1 MSELALV
8 LTQTRYALIST
19 SRNPRAVVFSLLFP
33 VILLVLFNE
42 IFVSS
47 TDTVMVAGHTIDGQT
62 YFTAG
67 MIAYSTGL
75 LCFTQPLVALTA
87 QRERGQLKRLRG
99 TPIPAW
105 TFITAQ
111 VLRSVLLALFIG
123 CVMLG
128 MGIAFWSVDL
138 TARTVPG
145 FLILLFLGT
154 GSLCALGVAMTS
166 FTTTEDTASSIGPFT
181 MVMLSF
187 ISGIF
192 IPIDQLPGWLQEIG
206 RIFPL
211 YHLTQGLQLSIS
223 GARGGIGLNPDDV
236 ASLVLW
242 GIAGIAIASRRFLWE
257 PQGHAAGA

>member
-1 MSELALV
+1 MSDLALV

-19 SRNPRAVVFSLLFP
+19 SRNPRAVIFSLAFP
-33 VILLVLFNE
+33 VILLVMFNE
-42 IFVSS
+42 IFISS
-47 TDTVMVAGHTIDGQT
+47 TDTTTVAGATIDGQS

-67 MIAYSTGL
+67 MIAYSMGL

-99 TPIPAW
+99 TPVPSW
-105 TFITAQ
+105 TFITAM
-111 VLRSVLLALFIG
+111 VLRSVLLALVVG
-123 CVMLG
+123 AVMLT
-128 MGIAFWSVDL
+128 MGVVFWGVDL

-145 FLILLFLGT
+145 ILIMLFLGT
-154 GSLCALGVAMTS
+154 TSLCALGVAMTA

-211 YHLTQGLQLSIS
+211 YHLAQGLQLSVA
-223 GARGGIGLNPDDV
+223 GAKGGIGLNANDV
-236 ASLVLW
+236 ASLALW
-242 GIAGIAIASRRFLWE
+242 GIAGIAVASRRFLWE
-257 PQGHAAGA
+257 PQGRASG

>member
-1 MSELALV
+1 MSDLALV
-8 LTQTRYALIST
+8 ATQTRYALIST
-19 SRNPRAVVFSLLFP
+19 SRNPRAVIFSIAFP
-33 VILLVLFNE
+33 VILLVMFNE
-42 IFVSS
+42 IFVSG
-47 TDTVMVAGHTIDGQT
+47 TDTTKVAGHTIDGQA

-67 MIAYSTGL
+67 MIAYSLGL

-87 QRERGQLKRLRG
+87 QRERGQLKRMRG
-99 TPIPAW
+99 TPVPAW

-111 VLRSVLLALFIG
+111 VLRSVLLALLVG
-123 CVMLG
+123 AVMLT
-128 MGIAFWSVDL
+128 MGVVFWNVDL

-145 FLILLFLGT
+145 IVIMLFLGT
-154 GSLCALGVAMTS
+154 GTLCALGVAMTA

-192 IPIDQLPGWLQEIG
+192 IPIDQIPSWLQEIG

-211 YHLTQGLQLSIS
+211 YHLAQGLQLSVA
-223 GARGGIGLNPDDV
+223 GARSGIGLSADDV

-242 GIAGIAIASRRFLWE
+242 GIGGLAIATRRFKWE
-257 PQGHAAGA
+257 PQGRSGE

>member
-1 MSELALV
+1 MSDLALV
-8 LTQTRYALIST
+8 LSQTRYALIST
-19 SRNPRAVVFSLLFP
+19 SRNPRAVVFSLAFP

-42 IFVSS
+42 IFISGN
-47 TDTVMVAGHTIDGQT
+47 DTTKVAGHTVSGAS

-67 MIAYSTGL
+67 MIAYSMGL
-75 LCFTQPLVALTA
+75 LCFTQPLIALTA

-99 TPIPAW
+99 TPVPAW

-111 VLRSVLLALFIG
+111 VLRSVLLALVIG
-123 CVMLG
+123 SVMLA
-128 MGIAFWSVDL
+128 MGVVFWNVDV
-138 TARTVPG
+138 TARTLPG
-145 FLILLFLGT
+145 FLVMLFLGT
-154 GSLCALGVAMTS
+154 GTLCALGVAMTA

-211 YHLTQGLQLSIS
+211 YHLAQGLQITVA
-223 GARGGIGLNPDDV
+223 GVKGGLGLNANDV
-236 ASLVLW
+236 ASLVIW
-242 GIAGIAIASRRFLWE
+242 GIAGVVVASRRFLWE
-257 PQGHAAGA
+257 PQGRSSG

>member
-1 MSELALV
+1 MSDLGLV

-19 SRNPRAVVFSLLFP
+19 SRNTRAVVFTLAFP
-33 VILLVLFNE
+33 VILLVMFNE
-42 IFVSS
+42 IFISG
-47 TDTVMVAGHTIDGQT
+47 TDTTTVAGATIDGQS

-67 MIAYSTGL
+67 MIAYSMGL
-75 LCFTQPLVALTA
+75 LCFTQPLVMLTA

-99 TPIPAW
+99 TPVPSW
-105 TFITAQ
+105 SFITAM
-111 VLRSVLLALFIG
+111 VLRSVLLALVVG
-123 CVMLG
+123 GVMLT
-128 MGIAFWSVDL
+128 MGVVFWSVDL

-145 FLILLFLGT
+145 ILIMLFLGT
-154 GSLCALGVAMTS
+154 TSLCALGVAMTA

-211 YHLTQGLQLSIS
+211 YHLAQGLQLSVA
-223 GARGGIGLNPDDV
+223 GAKGGIGLNANDV
-236 ASLVLW
+236 ASLALW
-242 GIAGIAIASRRFLWE
+242 GIAGIAVASRRFLWE
-257 PQGHAAGA
+257 PQGRASG

>member
-1 MSELALV
+1 MSDVAMV
-8 LTQTRYALIST
+8 LNQTRYALIST
-19 SRNPRAVVFSLLFP
+19 SRNPRAVVFSLAFP
-33 VILLVLFNE
+33 VILLVMFNE
-42 IFVSS
+42 IFVSGS
-47 TDTVMVAGHTIDGQT
+47 DTVKVAGHTINGQS

-67 MIAYSTGL
+67 MIAYSMGL
-75 LCFTQPLVALTA
+75 LCFTSPLVTLTA

-99 TPIPAW
+99 TPVPSW

-128 MGIAFWSVDL
+128 LGVVFWNVDL

-145 FLILLFLGT
+145 FVIMLFLGT

-192 IPIDQLPGWLQEIG
+192 IPIDQLPSWLQEIG

-211 YHLTQGLQLSIS
+211 YHLTQGLQLAVS
-223 GARGGIGLNPDDV
+223 GARGGIGLSADDV
-236 ASLVLW
+236 ASLVIW
-242 GIAGIAIASRRFLWE
+242 GLAGIAIASRRFLWE
-257 PQGHAAGA
+257 PQGRAAG

>member
-1 MSELALV
+1 MSDIALV
-8 LTQTRYALIST
+8 LSQTRYALIST
-19 SRNPRAVVFSLLFP
+19 SRNPRAVVFSLAFP

-42 IFVSS
+42 IFVSGN
-47 TDTVMVAGHTIDGQT
+47 DTTKVAGETISASS

-67 MIAYSTGL
+67 MIAYSMGL

-87 QRERGQLKRLRG
+87 QRERGQLKRVRG
-99 TPIPAW
+99 TPVPAW
-105 TFITAQ
+105 TFISAQ
-111 VLRSVLLALFIG
+111 VLRSVLLAVVVG
-123 CVMLG
+123 GVMLV
-128 MGIAFWSVDL
+128 MGVVFWNVDL

-145 FLILLFLGT
+145 FVVMLFLGT
-154 GSLCALGVAMTS
+154 GTLCALGVGMTS

-211 YHLTQGLQLSIS
+211 YHLAQGLQLTVA
-223 GARGGIGLNPDDV
+223 GAKSGIGLNANDV
-236 ASLVLW
+236 ASLVIW
-242 GIAGIAIASRRFLWE
+242 GIAGIVIASRRFLWE
-257 PQGHAAGA
+257 PQGRSTS

>member
-1 MSELALV
+1 MSDLALV
-8 LTQTRYALIST
+8 LKQTRYALIST
-19 SRNPRAVVFSLLFP
+19 SRNPRAVVFSLAFP

-42 IFVSS
+42 IFIKSG
-47 TDTVMVAGHTIDGQT
+47 DTVKVAGETVAGSA

-67 MIAYSTGL
+67 MIAYSMGL

-87 QRERGQLKRLRG
+87 QRERGQLKRMRG
-99 TPIPAW
+99 TPVPSW

-111 VLRSVLLALFIG
+111 VLRSVLLAAAIG
-123 CVMLG
+123 AVMLA
-128 MGIAFWSVDL
+128 MGVVFWNVDL
-138 TARTVPG
+138 TAETLPG
-145 FLILLFLGT
+145 FAIMLLLGT
-154 GSLCALGVAMTS
+154 GSLCALGVAMTA

-192 IPIDQLPGWLQEIG
+192 IPIDQLPSWLQEIG

-211 YHLTQGLQLSIS
+211 YHLTQGLQLTVA
-223 GARGGIGLNPDDV
+223 GVGGGLGLNGSDV

-242 GIAGIAIASRRFLWE
+242 GVAGVVIASRRFKWE
-257 PQGHAAGA
+257 PQGHSAE

>member
-1 MSELALV
+1 MSDLALV
-8 LTQTRYALIST
+8 LTQARYAVIST

-42 IFVSS
+42 IFIKSG
-47 TDTVMVAGHTIDGQT
+47 DTVKVSGETVAGSA

-67 MIAYSTGL
+67 MIAYSLSL

-87 QRERGQLKRLRG
+87 QRERGQLKRMRG
-99 TPIPAW
+99 TPVPSW

-111 VLRSVLLALFIG
+111 VLRSVLLAAAVG
-123 CVMLG
+123 AVMLT
-128 MGIAFWSVDL
+128 MGVVFWSVHL
-138 TARTVPG
+138 SATALVG
-145 FLILLFLGT
+145 FAVMLLLGC
-154 GSLCALGVAMTS
+154 GSLCALGVAMTA

-192 IPIDQLPGWLQEIG
+192 IPIDQLPSWLQEIG

-211 YHLTQGLQLSIS
+211 YHLTQGLQLAIA
-223 GARGGIGLNPDDV
+223 GAGGGLGLNGSDV
-236 ASLVLW
+236 ASLAIW
-242 GIAGIAIASRRFLWE
+242 GVAGVVIASRRFKWE
-257 PQGHAAGA
+257 PQGRTAE

>member
-1 MSELALV
+1 MSDLVLV

-19 SRNPRAVVFSLLFP
+19 SRNPRAVVFSIAFP

-42 IFVSS
+42 IFVSG
-47 TDTVMVAGHTIDGQT
+47 TDTTKVAGQTIDGQA

-67 MIAYSTGL
+67 MIAYSLGL

-87 QRERGQLKRLRG
+87 QRERGQLKRMRG
-99 TPIPAW
+99 TPVPAW

-111 VLRSVLLALFIG
+111 VLRSVLLALLVG
-123 CVMLG
+123 AVMLA
-128 MGIAFWSVDL
+128 MGVVFWNVDL

-145 FLILLFLGT
+145 ILIMLFLGT
-154 GSLCALGVAMTS
+154 GTLCALGVAMTA

-211 YHLTQGLQLSIS
+211 YHLAQGLQLSVA
-223 GARGGIGLNPDDV
+223 GARSGIGLSANDV

-242 GIAGIAIASRRFLWE
+242 GIAGIAVASRRFLWE
-257 PQGHAAGA
+257 PQGRATG